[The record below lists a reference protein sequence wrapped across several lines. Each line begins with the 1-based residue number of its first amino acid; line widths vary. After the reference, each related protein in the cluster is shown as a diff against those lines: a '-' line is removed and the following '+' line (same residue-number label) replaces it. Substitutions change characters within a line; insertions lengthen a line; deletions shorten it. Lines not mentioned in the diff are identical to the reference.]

1 MKNVRYAKKT
11 CKRLANC
18 HVHMHFTGFASC
30 NSLRVE
36 AKIVLFA
43 GLSSTITV
51 NKGDREELTIK
62 DHGGPDG
69 SDYLHSLSNL
79 SERLLEFPLFQLIKQ

>member
-1 MKNVRYAKKT
+1 MKSVRYAKKT
-11 CKRLANC
+11 CRRLANC

-36 AKIVLFA
+36 AKTVLFV

-69 SDYLHSLSNL
+69 SDYLNSLSNL
-79 SERLLEFPLFQLIKQ
+79 SGMLLEFLLFPSIKQ

>member
-1 MKNVRYAKKT
+1 
-11 CKRLANC
+11 
-18 HVHMHFTGFASC
+18 MHFTGFASC

-36 AKIVLFA
+36 AKIVQYVE
-43 GLSSTITV
+43 LSSTIIV

-79 SERLLEFPLFQLIKQ
+79 SERLLEFPLFPSIKQ